1 MSYNGFTNRET
12 WLINLWFNPESNDD
26 VFMAR
31 EVVEAD
37 IENLP
42 AYLKDFIHIN
52 DINWDELHSMFTD
65 EDLNDE

>member
-26 VFMAR
+26 IFMAR

-52 DINWDELHSMFTD
+52 DINWD
-65 EDLNDE
+65 